1 MRSSVCAACVEV
13 CLYMSCS
20 SQAKMSSLEEE
31 LKETEA
37 AFQQA
42 QDQVEQLVHMYACTC
57 VCVRLCG
64 WSGMKGGARKYNG
77 RCWTCLSILCV

>member
-1 MRSSVCAACVEV
+1 MCAACVEV

-37 AFQQA
+37 AFQRA
-42 QDQVEQLVHMYACTC
+42 QDQVEHLVRMGVHMCVY
-57 VCVRLCG
+57 VCVVG
-64 WSGMKGGARKYNG
+64 
-77 RCWTCLSILCV
+77 VV